1 MKHLITLEDMS
12 LEWWERLYARCR
24 DIIANPTDYAHEMD
38 GRIMASLFYE
48 PSTRTSFSFQA
59 AMMRLGG
66 KVMGFSDPNT
76 SSVAKGESL
85 ADTIRVFSTF
95 SDVAVIRSAIPGTA
109 AEASRWSHC
118 PVINAGDGGH
128 THPTQ
133 TLADLATI
141 SMYRSKINDLHI
153 GLCGDLRN
161 GRTVHSLIHALAK
174 FPDIKFTM
182 ISPAGLSLPDESA
195 QYLKSRGI
203 AYASAEFLEDALPT
217 LDILYMTR
225 VQKER
230 FTNPAEFERYKG
242 IYVLNKDKLSLVRKD
257 ALIMHPLPRVDEIA
271 PEVDDDPRAVYFD
284 QVFYGMYIRMSL
296 LIELLTPEF

>member
-1 MKHLITLEDMS
+1 MKHLITLENMS
-12 LEWWERLYARCR
+12 VEWWERLYKRCR
-24 DIIANPTDYAHEMD
+24 DIIANPSDYAHEMD
-38 GRIMASLFYE
+38 GRVMASLFYE
-48 PSTRTSFSFQA
+48 PSSRTSFSFQA

-76 SSVAKGESL
+76 SSAAKGETL
-85 ADTIRVFSTF
+85 ADTIRVFTTF
-95 SDVAVIRSAIPGTA
+95 SDVAVIRASVAGTA
-109 AEASRWSHC
+109 EEVARWSHC
-118 PVINAGDGGH
+118 PIINAGDGGH

-133 TLADLATI
+133 TLADLTTI
-141 SMYRSKINDLHI
+141 SMYRGKIGGIHI

-161 GRTVHSLIHALAK
+161 GRTVHSLIHALSK

-182 ISPAGLSLPDESA
+182 ISPAGLALPSESET
-195 QYLKSRGI
+195 YLRSRGI
-203 AYASAEFLEDALPT
+203 EYGISESLEDVLPE

-230 FTNPAEFERYKG
+230 FADRAEFERYKG
-242 IYVLNKDKLSLVRKD
+242 VYLLTKDKLALARKD
-257 ALIMHPLPRVDEIA
+257 ALIMHPLPRADEIS
-271 PEVDDDPRAVYFD
+271 PDVDSDPRAVYFD